1 MISSGRSLSI
11 AVAAL
16 AVAGCG
22 GAGGRNSS
30 PTASM
35 PAEIASP
42 TVSPTA
48 APTVVPTATPGPEP
62 FLLNNL
68 QPPEI
73 GAFSVV
79 GQTHGIT
86 EIRLTPDDERAVVIS
101 GDGTI
106 GVWALESGFPF
117 LTLCAIPGHTCDFE
131 LLDITEDARR
141 ALARSPLDEGYQIR
155 LLDLTSGAQ
164 LAAYPMPDYDATMG
178 LAFVPGGDR
187 LATVSPSSGKTS
199 VYMADTGK
207 LQGTVDPDAGQISA
221 VALTPDAR
229 YVILAPWQAAEGYE
243 EVGFSE
249 YAMASAYYGLE
260 EPKGG
265 ELQVWDLETGR
276 LAHTLQGHTAPVLD
290 IYVTQ
295 DGSRAFSVAL
305 DGTLRAWDLTQGT
318 ELYSIETSMGPLSVG
333 MRFSPSEAL
342 VMLHAVDEGGA
353 TSLEVRETAS
363 GNLLSTL
370 ELDPDAVQL
379 GWPWAL
385 PIDEERAIGATAD
398 SDLVVWDLASGQEL
412 LRNDFGFAPDALA
425 VTSDGTRAVVGD
437 RFNNIEI
444 LDLSTLEVLS
454 TLDGYSGHTEG
465 VTSMALMPD
474 GERLLTGSED
484 MSIRIWDI
492 ASGRQLAV
500 LPAGDRV
507 KQVAASPDG
516 EMAAVVLRNGF
527 EIWDLTSEGRL
538 LSVNDSDVISVT
550 FTRDGQSLLA
560 SDPWSEAE
568 SVKVF
573 NPKTGKVERIVA
585 DQPSVYHT
593 HQLLD
598 GSALLVVKFDGIA
611 VFDLETGEQL
621 SEGEGIVDETFRG
634 EPLSTVS
641 RNGNRWAYAQYNDW
655 TETSRLAVFDFK
667 TLNQVFQVP
676 EHIGRIGALALTPD
690 GSKLLIGTFDAVTLW
705 DVETGKELFVHPLR
719 STAGPLQD
727 IQITPDGQQA
737 VILTGFG
744 SIVTPETGG
753 LITVLDLSPWVDET
767 E

>member
-1 MISSGRSLSI
+1 MISTGRSLSI

-22 GAGGRNSS
+22 GEGGRNSS

-106 GVWALESGFPF
+106 GVWTLESGFPF

-164 LAAYPMPDYDATMG
+164 LAAYPVPDYDATMG
-178 LAFVPGGDR
+178 IAFVAGGDR
-187 LATVSPSSGKTS
+187 FVTVSASSGKTS

-207 LQGTVDPDAGQISA
+207 LQGTVDPDVGQISA
-221 VALTPDAR
+221 MALTPDAR
-229 YVILAPWQAAEGYE
+229 HVILALWQAAEGYE
-243 EVGFSE
+243 EVSFSE
-249 YAMASAYYGLE
+249 YVMASVYYGLE
-260 EPKGG
+260 EQEGG

-290 IYVTQ
+290 INVTQ

-318 ELYSIETSMGPLSVG
+318 ELYSIEASMGPLSVG
-333 MRFSPSEAL
+333 MQFSPTEAL
-342 VMLHAVDEGGA
+342 VVLHAVDEGGA
-353 TSLEVRETAS
+353 TSLQVRETAS
-363 GNLLSTL
+363 GDLLSTL

-425 VTSDGTRAVVGD
+425 VTSDGTRAVIGD
-437 RFNNIEI
+437 RYNNIEI

-500 LPAGDRV
+500 LPAGDSV
-507 KQVAASPDG
+507 KLVAASPDG
-516 EMAAVVLRNGF
+516 ETAAVVLRNGF
-527 EIWDLTSEGRL
+527 EIWDLTSGVRL
-538 LSVNDSDVISVT
+538 LSVNDDDVRSVT

-560 SDPWSEAE
+560 SNPWSETE

-593 HQLLD
+593 HQLLE

-621 SEGEGIVDETFRG
+621 SDGVGIVDETFRG
-634 EPLSTVS
+634 ESLSSVS
-641 RNGNRWAYAQYNDW
+641 RNGNRWAYALYNYW
-655 TETSRLAVFDFK
+655 TETSRLAVFDFE

-676 EHIGRIGALALTPD
+676 EQIGPIRALALTPD
-690 GSKLLIGTFDAVTLW
+690 GSKLLVGTFDAVTLW

-719 STAGPLQD
+719 PTAGPLQD
-727 IQITPDGQQA
+727 IQITLDGQQA
-737 VILTGFG
+737 VILTGIG
-744 SIVTPETGG
+744 SIVTPETSG

-767 E
+767 Q